1 MTNFFT
7 VIVIIAVSIFIII
20 IYYTSKN
27 LYYRYKQRI
36 LKSKIQKKRYEDEKK
51 YIRYYLKSLLSDLES
66 GKLRWILISS
76 RLYPEAKLELIYNS
90 IDKTIQ
96 IKHRIRNVSSE
107 ELNMLKNL
115 GLQTYNIKSD
125 LFYFNVSLNSK
136 IVTDIVYFVLE
147 QVSKQTYAHNIKVVT
162 SGGSE

>member
-1 MTNFFT
+1 MNNFFT
-7 VIVIIAVSIFIII
+7 VIVIIAVSIFIFV

-76 RLYPEAKLELIYNS
+76 RLYPEVKLELIYNS

-96 IKHRIRNVSSE
+96 IQHRIRNVSSE
-107 ELNMLKNL
+107 ELHMLKNL
-115 GLQTYNIKSD
+115 GLQTYDIKND
-125 LFYFNVSLNSK
+125 LFCVNVLLNSK
-136 IVTDIVYFVLE
+136 IVTDVVYFVLE

>member
-1 MTNFFT
+1 MNNFFT
-7 VIVIIAVSIFIII
+7 VIVIIAVSILIFV

-27 LYYRYKQRI
+27 LYYRYRQRI
-36 LKSKIQKKRYEDEKK
+36 LKSEIQKKRYEDEKK

-66 GKLRWILISS
+66 GKLSWILISS
-76 RLYPEAKLELIYNS
+76 RLYPEVKLELIYNS
-90 IDKTIQ
+90 IDKNIQ
-96 IKHRIRNVSSE
+96 IQHRIRNVGSE

-115 GLQTYNIKSD
+115 GLQTYDIKND
-125 LFYFNVSLNSK
+125 LFCFNVSINSK

>member
-1 MTNFFT
+1 MNNFFT
-7 VIVIIAVSIFIII
+7 VIVIIAVSIFIFV
-20 IYYTSKN
+20 IYYTNKY

-36 LKSKIQKKRYEDEKK
+36 LKSQIQKKRYEDEKK
-51 YIRYYLKSLLSDLES
+51 YIRYYLKSLLSDLKT
-66 GKLRWILISS
+66 GKLSWILISS
-76 RLYPEAKLELIYNS
+76 RLYPEAKLELIFNS

-96 IKHRIRNVSSE
+96 IQHRIRNVSSE

-115 GLQTYNIKSD
+115 GLQSYDMKND
-125 LFYFNVSLNSK
+125 LFCFNVSLNSK

-147 QVSKQTYAHNIKVVT
+147 QVSGQTYAHNIKVVA

>member
-7 VIVIIAVSIFIII
+7 VIVIIAVSIFIFI

-76 RLYPEAKLELIYNS
+76 RLYPEVKLELIYNS

-96 IKHRIRNVSSE
+96 IQHRIRNVSSE

-115 GLQTYNIKSD
+115 GLQTYDIKND
-125 LFYFNVSLNSK
+125 LFCFNVLLNSK

>member
-1 MTNFFT
+1 MNNFFT
-7 VIVIIAVSIFIII
+7 VIVIIAVSIFIFV

-36 LKSKIQKKRYEDEKK
+36 LKSRIQKKRYEDEKK

-76 RLYPEAKLELIYNS
+76 RLYPEVKLELIYNS

-96 IKHRIRNVSSE
+96 KQHRIRNVSSE

-115 GLQTYNIKSD
+115 GLQTYDIKND
-125 LFYFNVSLNSK
+125 LFCFNVLLNSK

-147 QVSKQTYAHNIKVVT
+147 QVSGQTYAHNIKVVA

>member
-1 MTNFFT
+1 MYNFFT
-7 VIVIIAVSIFIII
+7 VIVIMAVSIFIFV
-20 IYYTSKN
+20 IYYTSKY

-36 LKSKIQKKRYEDEKK
+36 LKSEIQKKRYEDEKK

-76 RLYPEAKLELIYNS
+76 RLYPEEKLELIYNS
-90 IDKTIQ
+90 ISKTIQ
-96 IKHRIRNVSSE
+96 IQHRIRNVSSE

-115 GLQTYNIKSD
+115 GLQAYDIKND
-125 LFYFNVSLNSK
+125 LFCFNVSLNSK

-147 QVSKQTYAHNIKVVT
+147 QVSKQTYAHNIRVVT